1 LEIIDKA
8 ILYLHIFIA
17 NSNDYYLLFRIWILI
32 ITGEYFSTM
41 RLLVCEDNKLVIKT
55 LSVVLGKEG
64 FEVDIADDGNKAF
77 EFLHKSKYD
86 LILVDIHL
94 PFHSGL
100 EIIKFLR
107 SDLKQRTPVLVL
119 SAFSDQEIQKQAGE
133 MEIEAYIVKPFNPSD
148 LIRKIRSIL
157 KLDL

>member
-1 LEIIDKA
+1 M
-8 ILYLHIFIA
+8 
-17 NSNDYYLLFRIWILI
+17 
-32 ITGEYFSTM
+32 M
-41 RLLVCEDNKLVIKT
+41 RLLVCEDNSLVIKT
-55 LSVVLGKEG
+55 LSVVLGKQG
-64 FEVDIADDGNKAF
+64 FEVDIAEDGNKAF

-119 SAFSDQEIQKQAGE
+119 SAFSDLEIQKQAGE
-133 MEIEAYIVKPFNPSD
+133 MEIEGYIVKPFNPSD

-157 KLDL
+157 KLDV